1 MKKILTIATALC
13 FIVQAN
19 AQINFK
25 GLKDQVTDVV
35 NQTTGGSGSSTLSN
49 DQIIKGLK
57 EALNVGSK
65 NATSS
70 ASKLDGFY
78 KNPAIKI
85 PFPKDAD
92 RVRTTV
98 ESLGMKPQVD
108 KFVMTLNRAAEEA
121 AKEAAP
127 IFLNAI
133 TTMSIS
139 DGLGILNGGDNA
151 ATNYLNAK
159 TSPALRAKF
168 QPVVKRAIAKVHLT
182 KYWNPIISKY
192 NKVPFVQKMNPDLEA
207 YVTDKA
213 IEGMFKLIADEEMKI
228 RKDPAARVTDI
239 LEQVFGGKP

>member
-13 FIVQAN
+13 IVMQAN
-19 AQINFK
+19 AQIDFG
-25 GLKDQVTDVV
+25 GLKDQATTIY
-35 NQTTGGSGSSTLSN
+35 NTTTGNNGGTNLSN

-65 NATSS
+65 NATAS

-78 KNPAIKI
+78 KNPKIKI
-85 PFPKDAD
+85 PFPKDAQ
-92 RVRTTV
+92 RIKTTV
-98 ESLGMKPQVD
+98 ENLGMKPQVD

-127 IFLNAI
+127 IFLNAV
-133 TTMSIS
+133 TTMTIS

-151 ATNYLNAK
+151 ATNYLSGRTTPQLK
-159 TSPALRAKF
+159 AKF
-168 QPVVKRAIAKVHLT
+168 QPVVKKAIAKVHLT

-207 YVTDKA
+207 YVTEKA

-228 RKDPAARVTDI
+228 RKDPAARVNDI
-239 LEQVFGGKP
+239 LQQVFGGQ